1 VNRKDDAMTRQH
13 PNGDP
18 GTPQPRAVRRSAA
31 RAERERPGGPRLS
44 RPVRLAVFGAIALL
58 VGGAAI
64 GLVVGRLQG
73 PAATDAAAL
82 QIRASM
88 GGFNPPAL
96 SVKAGQL
103 VKVELSSTDTSAHGD
118 GGGWHQLAIDALG
131 INWKVGPESSTVF
144 EFTAPATA
152 GTYSWYCDICCGG
165 KANPSMQGTLTVT
178 A

>member
-1 VNRKDDAMTRQH
+1 VNRKDNAMTHQH
-13 PNGDP
+13 PTSDP
-18 GTPQPRAVRRSAA
+18 GAPQPRAVRRAAA
-31 RAERERPGGPRLS
+31 RAEREPARARGLS
-44 RPVRLAVFGAIALL
+44 RPVRLAIFGAIALL

-73 PAATDAAAL
+73 PAATDTAAL
-82 QIRASM
+82 QVHASM
-88 GGFNPPAL
+88 GGFDPPAL

-103 VKVELSSTDTSAHGD
+103 VKVELSSTDTSMHSD

-144 EFTAPATA
+144 EFTAPASA
-152 GTYSWYCDICCGG
+152 GTYSWYCDVCCGG
-165 KANPSMQGTLTVT
+165 KANPSMQGKLTVT